1 MKIELILLLYS
12 RPEHTLAVLEGL
24 AANGVEKIKAYL
36 DFSDKPEVMESQA
49 KIREIVNGFKEVEIE
64 LIERK
69 EKFGLAKSVKTAL
82 NTAFE
87 EGADAALLL
96 EDDCVLRPG
105 GYDFFRTGLIELQ
118 HNKKIRS
125 LCGYLF
131 PNCNFIFDPDAD
143 VLLLNRFS
151 TWGWATWADRWQQYD
166 ADVSRM
172 VGLFNTIGVNIED
185 FAVDMAVL
193 CKSPKY
199 LNNEVD
205 IWSIGWILLHFLTST
220 FAVYP
225 KESVIE
231 NIGLDG
237 SGANCEDTE
246 VFKTAFQTTVSNS
259 YNWRGLNY
267 YLENEITIKEFMAI
281 NGLKT
286 YPKP

>member
-12 RPEHTLAVLEGL
+12 RPQHTLAVLESL

-36 DFSDKPEVMESQA
+36 DFSDKPDVVESQA
-49 KIREIVNGFKEVEIE
+49 EIRRIVKGFTKVEIE
-64 LIERK
+64 LIERT

-87 EGADAALLL
+87 QGADAALLL

-105 GYDFFRTGLIELQ
+105 GYDYFRTGLIELQ

-151 TWGWATWADRWQQYD
+151 TWGWATWADRWAQYD

-172 VGLFNTIGVNIED
+172 VGLFNTIGVKIED

-246 VFKTAFQTTVSNS
+246 VFKTSFQTTVSNT